1 MLFSSPKNNQNN
13 HVRESTPEVRME
25 KTTLNPKHHRSF
37 PFRSL
42 RPKTKQNTRQ
52 FTMWNV
58 KRAKTNNAKAK
69 NDSEERDQSEANTEN
84 AEKTLNVYEHALEC
98 GNGARSFLSF
108 FFAASFLFPSESFP
122 LASFFFSFVV
132 LRSCFRRANFFA
144 SSELGALVRLSRVF
158 QVPPPRSVFC
168 AREKKEG
175 AWFTSSLLSS
185 LFIFSLSLSF

>member
-1 MLFSSPKNNQNN
+1 
-13 HVRESTPEVRME
+13 
-25 KTTLNPKHHRSF
+25 
-37 PFRSL
+37 
-42 RPKTKQNTRQ
+42 
-52 FTMWNV
+52 MWNV

-84 AEKTLNVYEHALEC
+84 AEKTLNAYEHALAC
-98 GNGARSFLSF
+98 GSGARSFLSFF

-158 QVPPPRSVFC
+158 QVPPPRSIFC

-175 AWFTSSLLSS
+175 AWFTSSLLC
-185 LFIFSLSLSF
+185 LFFRSLSFSLL